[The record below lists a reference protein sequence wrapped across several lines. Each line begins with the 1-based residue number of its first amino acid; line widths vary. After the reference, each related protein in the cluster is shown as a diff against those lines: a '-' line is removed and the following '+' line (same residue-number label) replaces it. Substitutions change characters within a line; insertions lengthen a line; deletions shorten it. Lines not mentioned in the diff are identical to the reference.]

1 MKDSLATADIHSI
14 IKTNIGD
21 KRSFVPT
28 QLAIETI
35 RACNARCIMCPSSTM
50 KREKGV
56 MSDETHQIILKK
68 LSDWAAPISVI
79 THAGVGEPLLDK
91 DLEEKI
97 KNEKKVF
104 SNAQIIVYTNG
115 GLLSK
120 ERSITL
126 IESGVDVVSFSIN
139 AFRKET
145 YESIMNIPRDITYKN
160 VEQFLEI
167 KQKSSAKVNIHVS
180 LVKTDICSLDEV
192 DEFKR
197 YWSAKQIQVVTP
209 PWISWG
215 NHLKHSI
222 VKEQLPCFYIW
233 KVMMIDYDGAVKMCC
248 EDFDSRY
255 PMGNLMK
262 QTPDEIFNAPRM
274 LQQRENQLNGNF
286 LWPEICKNCIETYES
301 AKDFWQS
308 NPELVWINDEG
319 GTSHNISSHKLM
331 SSKTPTN
338 QSSQKIVHQEQTS
351 PQMKQLLDNFMTALD
366 SLTQE
371 QYKLVLGC
379 LLAKG
384 LEINDFTYPAG
395 VWPPPTPARVYIK
408 EFLNQYKS
416 MVKGRC
422 VEFAPA
428 VYKDMFL
435 SHDIISYDVW
445 SISADTGVT
454 IIADIQNASNIPNNY
469 FDTIILTHVLPSV
482 CNVWK
487 AVDEIHRTLN
497 PGGLVLCTVPYVL
510 QNYAPHPKDYWRF
523 TKDSLSD
530 LFNNFSRC
538 DIHSYG
544 NAATVAGSPFYLMS
558 YHYPKGFM
566 AKHNENCPSVIAIAA
581 WK

>member
-1 MKDSLATADIHSI
+1 MKDSFATRDILSI
-14 IKTNIGD
+14 IKTNIGAA
-21 KRSFVPT
+21 RSFVPT
-28 QLAIETI
+28 QLAIETV

-68 LSDWAAPISVI
+68 LSDWEAPISVI
-79 THAGVGEPLLDK
+79 THAGLGEPLLDK

-104 SNAQIIVYTNG
+104 PNAQIIVYTNG

-120 ERSITL
+120 ERSTTL

-145 YESIMNIPRDITYKN
+145 YEAIMNIHRDVTYRN
-160 VEQFLEI
+160 VEQFLAI
-167 KQKSSAKVNIHVS
+167 KQKMGAKVNIHVS
-180 LVKTDICSLDEV
+180 LVKTDICLPDEIE
-192 DEFKR
+192 EFKR

-215 NHLKHSI
+215 NHLKHTI
-222 VKEQLPCFYIW
+222 VKDPLPCFYIW
-233 KVMMIDYDGAVKMCC
+233 KVMMIDYDGTVKMCC
-248 EDFDSRY
+248 EDFDTRY

-274 LQQRENQLNGNF
+274 LLQRKNQLNGNF

-308 NPELVWINDEG
+308 NPELVWINDG
-319 GTSHNISSHKLM
+319 CDTLHNISSSNLM
-331 SSKTPTN
+331 SCKTPAN
-338 QSSQKIVHQEQTS
+338 QLPQKVAHPEQTPS
-351 PQMKQLLDNFMTALD
+351 QMKQLLDNFMTALD

-371 QYKLVLGC
+371 QYKLVLGY

-384 LEINDFTYPAG
+384 LKINDFSYPAG

-422 VEFAPA
+422 IEFAPP
-428 VYKDMFL
+428 VYKDMFVNN
-435 SHDIISYDVW
+435 DIISYDVW
-445 SISADTGVT
+445 NISADTGVT
-454 IIADIQNASNIPNNY
+454 IAADIQNASNVPNNY

-487 AVDEIHRTLN
+487 AVEEIRRILN
-497 PGGLVLCTVPYVL
+497 PGGLVLCTVPHVL
-510 QNYAPHPKDYWRF
+510 QGYAPHPKDYWRF
-523 TKDSLSD
+523 TKDSLCD
-530 LFNNFSRC
+530 MFHNFSRC

-566 AKHNENCPSVIAIAA
+566 VKHNENCPSIIAIAA